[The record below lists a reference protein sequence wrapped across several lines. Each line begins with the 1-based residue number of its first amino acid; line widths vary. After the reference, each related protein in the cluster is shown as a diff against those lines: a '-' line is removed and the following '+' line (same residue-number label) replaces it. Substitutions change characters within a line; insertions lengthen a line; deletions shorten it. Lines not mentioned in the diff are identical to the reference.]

1 MKSKIFTIKYAQPS
15 QYQPSSSKKKSI
27 PLKREITTMIK
38 NVKLNNAKM
47 LAYRH
52 ETFSFSLTK
61 ETKQYMNN
69 EFTTAPNPNDKN
81 APSFNH
87 SILVISPE
95 NAHMIDSPAIIM
107 ITLIKRNE
115 NQIMKRLF
123 LLLSV
128 IVPIKRII
136 STKQANTNNPTF
148 SSLM

>member
-15 QYQPSSSKKKSI
+15 LYHPSSSKKKSI

-61 ETKQYMNN
+61 ETKQYINSV
-69 EFTTAPNPNDKN
+69 FTIEPHPNDKN

-87 SILVISPE
+87 SILVISPVE
-95 NAHMIDSPAIIM
+95 
-107 ITLIKRNE
+107 
-115 NQIMKRLF
+115 
-123 LLLSV
+123 
-128 IVPIKRII
+128 
-136 STKQANTNNPTF
+136 
-148 SSLM
+148 